1 MLYSSFPLVIYF
13 IYSINSVCLC
23 VYIYISCCCSLS
35 KSWTATRQAS
45 LSFTISWSLLK
56 LMSIESVI
64 PSNHLIF
71 CHPLFLLPSIFPS
84 IRVLSNESAL
94 CIRWPKYWSFSISP
108 SSEYSGLISF
118 RIYCPCCPRDSQEF
132 SPAPQFKR
140 INSLVFS
147 LLYGPIVTSVHD
159 YWKKHSFDYM
169 VFCWQSDVSASYLSI
184 SISHS
189 NFKVYNIVMLT
200 IVTMLSIHGIPRIY
214 SFHNWKLYPL
224 TCISTTPP

>member
-13 IYSINSVCLC
+13 IYSINSVCLSVC
-23 VYIYISCCCSLS
+23 VYIYIYIYIYIYHVVVHSLS
-35 KSWTATRQAS
+35 HAQLFATPRTTTCQAS

-56 LMSIESVI
+56 LMSTESVI

-147 LLYGPIVTSVHD
+147 PWGR
-159 YWKKHSFDYM
+159 
-169 VFCWQSDVSASYLSI
+169 
-184 SISHS
+184 
-189 NFKVYNIVMLT
+189 N
-200 IVTMLSIHGIPRIY
+200 
-214 SFHNWKLYPL
+214 
-224 TCISTTPP
+224 